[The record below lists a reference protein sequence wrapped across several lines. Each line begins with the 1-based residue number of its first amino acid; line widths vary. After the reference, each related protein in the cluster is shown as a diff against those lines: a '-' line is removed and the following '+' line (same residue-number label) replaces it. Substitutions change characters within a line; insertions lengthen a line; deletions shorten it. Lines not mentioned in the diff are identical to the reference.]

1 MFRYLI
7 IPLLAIFA
15 PVQAAEPKVAVF
27 DVTGMVCMLC
37 AAKVKKTLERVPGVL
52 AAKADY
58 SAKRAEAKYDP
69 DKVTVDALAKAVTE
83 TGFKATVQK

>member
-1 MFRYLI
+1 MFRYI
-7 IPLLAIFA
+7 IVPLLALLV

-37 AAKVKKTLERVPGVL
+37 AAKVKKTLERMPGVL

-58 SAKRAEAKYDP
+58 SAKRAEARYDA
-69 DKVTVDALAKAVTE
+69 DKVSVDALVKAVTE